1 MLLNYWIYDSSN
13 YTLAANN
20 QTWVGSNNFNTT
32 WSTPGLSTGN
42 YTLHADL
49 YVDGTWVDSYE
60 SSFGVI
66 SNNTGGNNTG
76 GNNTGGNNTGGNNT
90 GGNNTGGNN
99 TGGNNTGGNN
109 TGGNNTG
116 GNNTGGNNTGGNN
129 TGGNNTGGNNTGGNN
144 TGGNNTGG
152 NNTGGNNTGGNNTGG
167 NNTGGNNTGG
177 NNTGGNNTGSTV
189 SIVWI
194 DTNASF
200 GGGDAEIS
208 VEHSGNWTAYWGITN
223 INSAPTFPSWDYSN
237 GWWNASASGGLGTTT
252 GSGDS
257 TWLFQNMDQWGAL
270 APPSCNV
277 LMVALFDGNQGAA
290 STQSTPAMDDPVA
303 IDYQTFELGNI
314 TAADC
319 NWEGNWND
327 QSNTGGNNTNNN
339 SDFADNDSDGISDEI
354 DNCPMV
360 ANANQTDSD
369 GDGLGDACDSDLD
382 GDGVDN
388 QNDALPNNGNETID
402 TDNDGLGDNTDDD
415 DDGDG
420 MDDSNDAFPN
430 DPTEQSDLDGDGVGD
445 NLDADDDGDGI
456 TDLTDNCPLI
466 ANADQADLDGDGV
479 GTACDGMELGIDE
492 NGTITDGGD
501 PIPSIGMI
509 GTAVA
514 ISAGFFIAIRR
525 EDEE

>member
-1 MLLNYWIYDSSN
+1 M
-13 YTLAANN
+13 
-20 QTWVGSNNFNTT
+20 
-32 WSTPGLSTGN
+32 
-42 YTLHADL
+42 
-49 YVDGTWVDSYE
+49 
-60 SSFGVI
+60 
-66 SNNTGGNNTG
+66 
-76 GNNTGGNNTGGNNT
+76 
-90 GGNNTGGNN
+90 
-99 TGGNNTGGNN
+99 
-109 TGGNNTG
+109 
-116 GNNTGGNNTGGNN
+116 
-129 TGGNNTGGNNTGGNN
+129 
-144 TGGNNTGG
+144 
-152 NNTGGNNTGGNNTGG
+152 
-167 NNTGGNNTGG
+167 
-177 NNTGGNNTGSTV
+177 

-223 INSAPTFPSWDYSN
+223 TNSAPTFPSWDYSN

-290 STQSTPAMDDPVA
+290 SSLSTPTMDDPVA

-339 SDFADNDSDGISDEI
+339 SAFADNDSDGISDEI